1 MIAFYALW
9 CGFCWVL
16 RGGKYG
22 DVHRYLFGREPGTTV
37 TRLVCASLM
46 AAPLAVAFDPVLIV
60 LWLSIYV
67 AMTIGYFDESMGLE
81 QPGRDHVWL
90 ALWGWAVGLLA
101 LAPLYLRFDPA
112 RFALPELDLF
122 NTGLLQFA
130 ANALFSALG
139 AVWVKPAIDVSVVG
153 SLSVLAYAINKPFGR
168 RFGTDWTERAEFLT
182 GVAMGAAL
190 FLASKGA

>member
-1 MIAFYALW
+1 VIIAYALW

-37 TRLVCASLM
+37 TRLVCAFLM

-67 AMTIGYFDESMGLE
+67 AMTIGYFDEAMGLE
-81 QPGRDHVWL
+81 EPGRDHLFL
-90 ALWGWAVGLLA
+90 ALWGAAVA
-101 LAPLYLRFDPA
+101 LIATAPLYISP
-112 RFALPELDLF
+112 
-122 NTGLLQFA
+122 
-130 ANALFSALG
+130 ALFSEPPTLML
-139 AVWVKPAIDVSVVG
+139 AIVPPWWAAFG
-153 SLSVLAYAINKPFGR
+153 VLATAAYAINKPLDR

-182 GVAMGAAL
+182 GCAVGAAL
-190 FLASKGA
+190 FLGAT